1 MNSIVGGVISILGA
15 PSLGPIKLK
24 EKSGVLCFLASSLMG
39 LAILREDFS
48 AEFVRI
54 IKKNN
59 KKNSNLIGRRP
70 SVLRFTEVI
79 LKVEVLRIIFF
90 DAVYM

>member
-1 MNSIVGGVISILGA
+1 
-15 PSLGPIKLK
+15 
-24 EKSGVLCFLASSLMG
+24 MG

-59 KKNSNLIGRRP
+59 KKNSNLFGCRP